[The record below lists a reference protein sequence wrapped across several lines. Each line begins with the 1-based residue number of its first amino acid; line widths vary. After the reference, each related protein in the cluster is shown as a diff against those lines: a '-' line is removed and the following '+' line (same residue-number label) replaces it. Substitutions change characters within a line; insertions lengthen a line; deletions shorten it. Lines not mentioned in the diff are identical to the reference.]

1 MEISD
6 SPKALNEV
14 NNAVPL
20 LIMGKIQNNI

>member
-6 SPKALNEV
+6 FPEVLNEV

-20 LIMGKIQNNI
+20 LMMGKIQNNI